1 MFPLLFRFA
10 SALVDEKGA
19 SCCAATV
26 IGLGCAEGRRA
37 RVSWHIR
44 LTAGRTGLSDMG
56 IRTALARDAREG
68 CKDRIVV
75 VYGVL

>member
-26 IGLGCAEGRRA
+26 IGLGCAGLRA

-56 IRTALARDAREG
+56 IRRALARDVRDG